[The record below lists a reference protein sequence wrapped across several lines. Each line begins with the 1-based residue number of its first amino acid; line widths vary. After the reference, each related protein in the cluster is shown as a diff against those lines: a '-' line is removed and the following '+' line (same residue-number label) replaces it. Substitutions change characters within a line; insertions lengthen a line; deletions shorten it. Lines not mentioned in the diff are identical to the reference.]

1 MEKRSAPTLD
11 TVAARAGVGRGTVSR
26 VITGSAH
33 VSQKTREAV
42 NRAIAELGYVPNHA
56 ARSLVTRRTDMVALV
71 ISETEERMWGEPYF
85 ADVIRGISRQ
95 LSETGL
101 RLMLTLASTVA
112 ERERLQGYLLGNHV
126 DGVLMISLHGED
138 PLPNHLAGRGVPV
151 VLCGAPVG
159 SSTVPYV
166 DSDNRGGAR
175 HAVEHLLET
184 GRRRIAVIAG
194 TQDMSVGMDRLT
206 GYREALRSAG
216 IAEDAELIEYGDF
229 SEAAG
234 VSGTRNLLARVPDL
248 DAIFAASDPMAFGAL
263 RVLRERGLRV
273 PDDVAVVG
281 FDDSP
286 RAEYSEPPLTT
297 VRQAAEAMGR
307 EMARLLCARMAGDDP
322 EPPSTVLSTR
332 LIVRGS
338 S

>member
-1 MEKRSAPTLD
+1 MEKRPAPTLD

-26 VITGSAH
+26 VITGSAN
-33 VSQKTREAV
+33 VSARAREAV
-42 NRAIAELGYVPNHA
+42 NRAISELGYVPNHA

-71 ISETEERMWGEPYF
+71 ISETEDRMWGEPYF

-95 LSETGL
+95 LSENGL
-101 RLMLTLASTVA
+101 RLMLTLASTAA
-112 ERERLQGYLLGNHV
+112 EKERLEGYLLGNHV
-126 DGVLMISLHGED
+126 DGAVLISLHGED
-138 PLPNHLAGRGVPV
+138 PLPHHLQRSGLPV

-159 SSTVPYV
+159 EATVPFV

-184 GRRRIAVIAG
+184 GRRRIAVISG
-194 TQDMSVGMDRLT
+194 PQDMSVGVDRLT
-206 GYREALRSAG
+206 GYRDALRSAG
-216 IAEDAELIEYGDF
+216 VAEDPALIEPGDF

-234 VSGTRNLLARVPDL
+234 VAATRALLERVPDL
-248 DAIFAASDPMAFGAL
+248 DAVFAASDPMAFGAL

-273 PDDVAVVG
+273 PEDVAVVG

-286 RAEYSEPPLTT
+286 RAELSEPPLTT
-297 VRQAAEAMGR
+297 VRQAAETMGR
-307 EMARLLCARMAGDDP
+307 ELARLLSAGIAGELPD
-322 EPPSTVLSTR
+322 PPSTVLSTR
-332 LIVRGS
+332 LVVRGS